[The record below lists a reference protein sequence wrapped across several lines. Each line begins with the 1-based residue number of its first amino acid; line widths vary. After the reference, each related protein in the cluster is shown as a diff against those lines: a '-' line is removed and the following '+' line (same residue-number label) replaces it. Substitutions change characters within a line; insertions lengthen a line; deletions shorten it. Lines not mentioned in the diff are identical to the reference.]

1 MKKWLVLLVSAVLA
15 ICCLAACGGNSQ
27 NNAGDAANNADSAAN
42 GGSEGTGDSETIT
55 IRFLHQWAEENRLP
69 YWQELVDAYMEENP
83 NVVIEMEA
91 ISNEPYKDKMRVI
104 LGGDDVPDLF
114 FTWDGDYVARLAKA
128 GAIMDLTPYLEAEP
142 EFHESFNQGLLTTG
156 QVDGKQYGLP
166 VRTCVNFFL
175 YNKEIFEENGI
186 TELPETWDEFLD
198 ICEKLKNND
207 VTPLALGNAEAWPLL
222 HYISALNLRLV
233 PEETFNNDYYLVTGE
248 FTDPAYIESLQI
260 MLDFYNNGYFMDGA
274 NSTPMAA
281 AREMFNAGRTAMIH
295 DQVGSFKSYY
305 YDTMGG
311 DNWGIFPMPAF
322 EGAQGN
328 SDMMVGWIDQFVMSS
343 SCEHPEAVIDFL
355 KFFYSEENQKK
366 MTEELGFVSTIT
378 SVSED
383 TSFNPCEQINEA
395 MEIINQCSGFTATID
410 LEMNASVASVYQ
422 ASVQELFT
430 GKTPEEIMA
439 SVQEAAKLAMEDQ
452 AG

>member
-1 MKKWLVLLVSAVLA
+1 MKKRFTIFLA
-15 ICCLAACGGNSQ
+15 ILMVMVLCLSACGGNNQTEQ
-27 NNAGDAANNADSAAN
+27 NEQTND
-42 GGSEGTGDSETIT
+42 GTGVEEKIT

-69 YWQELVDAYMEENP
+69 YWEELVNAYMEQNP
-83 NVVIEMEA
+83 NVIIEMEA

-114 FTWDGDYVARLAKA
+114 FTWDGDYVARLAEA
-128 GAIMDLTPYLEAEP
+128 GAIMDMTPYLEAESD
-142 EFHESFNQGLLTTG
+142 FYASFNQGLLTTG

-186 TELPETWDEFLD
+186 TELPQTWDEFLD
-198 ICEKLKNND
+198 VCALLKDNG

-248 FTDPAYIESLQI
+248 FTDPGYIEALDM
-260 MLDFYNNGYFMDGA
+260 MLELYNNGYFMDGA

-281 AREMFNAGRTAMIH
+281 AREMFNAGRTAMIQ

-311 DNWGIFPMPAF
+311 DSWGIFPMPAI

-355 KFFYSEENQKK
+355 KFFYNEENQKK
-366 MTEELGFVSTIT
+366 MTEDLGFVSTIT

-395 MEIINQCSGFTATID
+395 MAIINECSGFTATID
-410 LEMNASVASVYQ
+410 LEMNATVASTYQ
-422 ASVQELFT
+422 ANVQELFT
-430 GKTPEEIMA
+430 GKTPQEIMA
-439 SVQEAAKLAMEDQ
+439 AVQKEAASVMAEN
-452 AG
+452 G